1 MRLPSSP
8 KHLHHGLL
16 HLALALLLL
25 LTQQLVLRHALEHE
39 ADPDHHAAHSQCLS
53 CLAAHALDHATSGT
67 PSLSLPVCDAVASQV
82 AGAVLAAPAV
92 TVVAHRARGPPAF
105 LA

>member
-1 MRLPSSP
+1 MRLPMSP
-8 KHLHHGLL
+8 KHLRHGLL

-53 CLAAHALDHATSGT
+53 CLAGHALDHASSGT
-67 PSLSLPVCDAVASQV
+67 PAVSLPVCDGVATQV
-82 AGAVLAAPAV
+82 AGTGLDAPAE
-92 TVVAHRARGPPAF
+92 TAVAPRARGPPAF

>member
-1 MRLPSSP
+1 MRLSMSP
-8 KHLHHGLL
+8 KHLRHGLL

-53 CLAAHALDHATSGT
+53 CLAGHALDHATSGT
-67 PSLSLPVCDAVASQV
+67 PAVSLPGCDATSAQVAST
-82 AGAVLAAPAV
+82 APNAPAAMA
-92 TVVAHRARGPPAF
+92 VAPRARGPPAF
-105 LA
+105 MA

>member
-1 MRLPSSP
+1 MRLPTSP
-8 KHLHHGLL
+8 KHLRHGLL

-53 CLAAHALDHATSGT
+53 CLAGHALDHASSGT
-67 PSLSLPVCDAVASQV
+67 PAVSLPVCDAVAAKV
-82 AGAVLAAPAV
+82 ASKGLIAPAV
-92 TVVAHRARGPPAF
+92 TVAAPRARGPPAF

>member
-1 MRLPSSP
+1 MRLTPSP
-8 KHLHHGLL
+8 KHLRHGLL

-39 ADPDHHAAHSQCLS
+39 AEPDHHAAHSQCLS
-53 CLAAHALDHATSGT
+53 CLAGHAVDHATPGAPT
-67 PSLSLPVCDAVASQV
+67 LSLPGCDGIAVQV
-82 AGAVLAAPAV
+82 AHTPRTRPVAAVV
-92 TVVAHRARGPPAF
+92 TLRARGPPAF

>member
-1 MRLPSSP
+1 MRLPTSP
-8 KHLHHGLL
+8 KHLQHGLL

-67 PSLSLPVCDAVASQV
+67 PAVSLPVCDAVASQV
-82 AGAVLAAPAV
+82 AAAGLPKPAA
-92 TVVAHRARGPPAF
+92 TVVPHRARGPPAF

>member
-1 MRLPSSP
+1 MRLPTSP
-8 KHLHHGLL
+8 KHLRHGLL

-67 PSLSLPVCDAVASQV
+67 PLVSLPDCDAVASQM
-82 AGAVLAAPAV
+82 AGAGLVAAAV
-92 TVVAHRARGPPAF
+92 TVVAHRARAPPAF